1 MGRYLIIVLTVFFL
15 SYQTIELKAQH
26 QEVLDKPKM
35 WKGKTKKF
43 YDTGAINKAFHYG
56 VLQGHF
62 RHYLMF
68 TDNQPGLTDYFAQA
82 GGGGIRFETAP
93 YHGFQFAVSG
103 FFIFNIQSSDLG
115 IKDTLGNA
123 GSRYELGLFDLENP
137 YNRKDLDRLEE
148 FYLKYNFS
156 DNSNLILG
164 RQLVNTP
171 FINLQDGRMR
181 PTGVEGL
188 WFRSNEL
195 EKTQIEGGYLWDMS
209 PRSTVRWYDVG
220 ESIGLYGS
228 GRDINGGSSRY
239 AGNTESHWVA
249 MLGLHRSIGESKIH
263 AWSFWVDN
271 LLNSNLL
278 QFDLG
283 KSVGKNQVY
292 LGLQG
297 IQQKGMGNGGNEN
310 DSFKYVPEGHKSMVG
325 SFRLGYKT
333 PNWDT
338 RVAYTRITK
347 DGRYL
352 MPREWGRD
360 PFYTFMPRE
369 RNEGLGDVH
378 AILLKVT
385 HKLPAEH
392 SSVSASLGHFNLPSV
407 ENVFL
412 NKYAMTDYS
421 QVNLDLRH
429 DFEGVWKG
437 LEAQVLIAYKKGW
450 NTETA
455 SKPVIFNKVNLTQY
469 NFVLNYHF

>member
-1 MGRYLIIVLTVFFL
+1 
-15 SYQTIELKAQH
+15 
-26 QEVLDKPKM
+26 
-35 WKGKTKKF
+35 
-43 YDTGAINKAFHYG
+43 
-56 VLQGHF
+56 
-62 RHYLMF
+62 
-68 TDNQPGLTDYFAQA
+68 
-82 GGGGIRFETAP
+82 
-93 YHGFQFAVSG
+93 
-103 FFIFNIQSSDLG
+103 
-115 IKDTLGNA
+115 
-123 GSRYELGLFDLENP
+123 
-137 YNRKDLDRLEE
+137 
-148 FYLKYNFS
+148 
-156 DNSNLILG
+156 
-164 RQLVNTP
+164 
-171 FINLQDGRMR
+171 
-181 PTGVEGL
+181 
-188 WFRSNEL
+188 
-195 EKTQIEGGYLWDMS
+195 
-209 PRSTVRWYDVG
+209 
-220 ESIGLYGS
+220 LYGS
-228 GRDINGGSSRY
+228 GRDITGDASRY

-249 MLGLHRSIGESKIH
+249 MLGMHRSLGESKIH
-263 AWSFWVDN
+263 AWTFWVDN

-297 IQQKGMGNGGNEN
+297 IQQQAIGNGGNEN

-455 SKPVIFNKVNLTQY
+455 SEPVIFNKVNLTQY